1 MRNIFDRTVRRMAT
15 VIRRLKEDQAGE
27 IPMDVGFPFSA
38 WFFVTVVALTLLD
51 TYVLGGQGIG
61 SYLGVPT
68 DVLNNARAM
77 VNI

>member
-1 MRNIFDRTVRRMAT
+1 MAT
-15 VIRRLKEDQAGE
+15 VIRRLMEDQAGE

-38 WFFVTVVALTLLD
+38 WFFVTVVGLTFLD

-61 SYLGVPT
+61 SYLGVPI
-68 DVLNNARAM
+68 DILDHARTM